1 MARREELK
9 FSSADKAALVP
20 KLTAY
25 LSKELD
31 VDVGQ
36 FDAEFLL
43 DFFVKEAGAV
53 LYNRGLKDAHAALA
67 KHIDDFGEVIYAL
80 EQDTDAGRS

>member
-1 MARREELK
+1 LK
-9 FSSADKAALVP
+9 FSLAEKADLVP

-43 DFFVKEAGAV
+43 DFFVKVAGAA
-53 LYNRGLKDAHAALA
+53 LYNRGLQDAHAAFS

-80 EQDTDAGRS
+80 ERDTRVRR